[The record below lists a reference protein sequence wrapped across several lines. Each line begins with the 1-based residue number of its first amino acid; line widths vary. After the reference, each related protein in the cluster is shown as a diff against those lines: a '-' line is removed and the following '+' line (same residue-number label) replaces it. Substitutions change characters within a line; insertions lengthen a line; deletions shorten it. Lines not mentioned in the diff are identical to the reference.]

1 MGMQEWDEL
10 FEAFD
15 QQAKVLEKIHQ
26 NDEAEEKTG
35 LDNLLMKKNAGSD
48 AAHSGQKHKNP
59 LQKTSERSETDKG
72 NQPFSVSFSPGKTT
86 NTYPSSNRS
95 GERISFLS
103 RASSRIPSK
112 GADSVDASRL
122 IIKEEEEPLT
132 EEDVQ
137 LYQIRRGFSDVA
149 EERAL
154 DQMERQ
160 VPLPASSWEEG
171 DAAALSTDR
180 LFLQLGNHLE
190 KGQVSDT
197 ARKEMIILSGTDRKA
212 DSGMKLLYPAF
223 TLLQSNPS
231 RAALSD
237 TLDRISRIPSQEV
250 TAEGVRI
257 MARAIRS
264 AVADQDARNAEKDR
278 NNRSRQAKY
287 NRDREKA
294 EQKYDSAKRS
304 ADRWRK

>member
-1 MGMQEWDEL
+1 MGMQELTQLWDEIEQL
-10 FEAFD
+10 SKKMDDSWDEFIGETKGKREEA
-15 QQAKVLEKIHQ
+15 
-26 NDEAEEKTG
+26 G
-35 LDNLLMKKNAGSD
+35 
-48 AAHSGQKHKNP
+48 KNP
-59 LQKTSERSETDKG
+59 ADQKSFPGASPVSPGPAARDKG
-72 NQPFSVSFSPGKTT
+72 YTFSIPPGRVRGQEFAAG
-86 NTYPSSNRS
+86 NRS
-95 GERISFLS
+95 TNARGVRS
-103 RASSRIPSK
+103 ASIAPGFRSSEPGNS
-112 GADSVDASRL
+112 GAASL
-122 IIKEEEEPLT
+122 IIEEPEEALT

-304 ADRWRK
+304 AERWRK